1 MLALVS
7 NHPNYFTTAVLN
19 GEGLGAAHYPELCYA
34 WLASMDSNYVGTTAN
49 RLNNGGFRIIRINC
63 EVDVKVFDAE
73 QNKIASIINE
83 QSDETGS
90 YIAGVDN
97 NGQKYVVL
105 PVDETFYVEMTARE
119 KDSVNYS
126 INEYSALAGE
136 YTRNIN
142 YFNIE
147 MEKGEVVEGVLPAYD
162 KAELEKDTPE
172 GSDADYRLYD
182 ADGNTINSDSDL
194 SGDDARNAYF
204 TVEALVSDEKAGTVI
219 GGGIYQYGQF
229 AKLQAIPEEEY
240 VFEGWYRKGH
250 CG

>member
-1 MLALVS
+1 
-7 NHPNYFTTAVLN
+7 
-19 GEGLGAAHYPELCYA
+19 
-34 WLASMDSNYVGTTAN
+34 
-49 RLNNGGFRIIRINC
+49 
-63 EVDVKVFDAE
+63 
-73 QNKIASIINE
+73 
-83 QSDETGS
+83 
-90 YIAGVDN
+90 
-97 NGQKYVVL
+97 
-105 PVDETFYVEMTARE
+105 MTARE

-204 TVEALVSDEKAGTVI
+204 TVEALVSDE
-219 GGGIYQYGQF
+219 
-229 AKLQAIPEEEY
+229 
-240 VFEGWYRKGH
+240 
-250 CG
+250 